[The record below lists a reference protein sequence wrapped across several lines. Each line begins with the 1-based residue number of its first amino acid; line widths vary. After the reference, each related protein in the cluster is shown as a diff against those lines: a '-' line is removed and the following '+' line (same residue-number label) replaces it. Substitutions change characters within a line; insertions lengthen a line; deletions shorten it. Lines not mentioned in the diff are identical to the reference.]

1 MTISYSSY
9 KSDISSFKSEEY
21 NINLNEYFNNFIEK
35 YKEIENEDLK
45 KPIFSQNTKFK
56 KISYN
61 NNNNN
66 KYLKIGKDQD
76 EHKNIWVFSNPTEES
91 VKISILIKSY
101 LNKISNDTYLK
112 ISVDFLND
120 LLLIN
125 NPNLFQILITELLDK
140 CLFDNKYRILYI
152 NLCHKIW
159 NNKQIHYNLGNIIN
173 NNGNYFWEYKTIPS
187 KFNGPFTSELNAK
200 NDLFNKINFKKY
212 FLNYIQ
218 NLYKNKD
225 LLFNNLNEDEIIIKK
240 KKNLLLVELIGILY
254 IEKYINF
261 DIINLII
268 IDLLHLD
275 NNFKKIEDIE
285 IELLFVLLKLIKD
298 SKDLLEYNNIFSEFT
313 NIISQIIKINDMSK
327 RSIFFLNESILILN
341 SFNKEKINTK
351 QNNNNNIDY
360 SNLIQSYNIVSSDQQ
375 YDIVYKSIQQYISS
389 TKNNNF
395 IVNFLNDIKNLDLI
409 YLIINKLIENIDDI
423 MLDIPNVNEKILKLI
438 NDINGNHQNK
448 NKIITILKNININDS
463 DDSDDSDDSN
473 DSN

>member
-35 YKEIENEDLK
+35 YKEIESEDLK

-61 NNNNN
+61 NN

-76 EHKNIWVFSNPTEES
+76 EQKNIWVFSNPTEES

-120 LLLIN
+120 LLLID
-125 NPNLFQILITELLDK
+125 NPNLFQILLTEILDK

-159 NNKQIHYNLGNIIN
+159 NNKQIHYNLVNIIN
-173 NNGNYFWEYKTIPS
+173 NNNNYYWEYKTIPS

-225 LLFNNLNEDEIIIKK
+225 LLFDNLNEEEITIKK

-268 IDLLHLD
+268 IDLLHLN

-313 NIISQIIKINDMSK
+313 NIITQIIKINDISK
-327 RSIFFLNESILILN
+327 RSIFFLSESALILN
-341 SFNKEKINTK
+341 SFDKEKIIIN
-351 QNNNNNIDY
+351 QNNNIDY
-360 SNLIQSYNIVSSDQQ
+360 SNLFQSYNSINPDQQ
-375 YDIVYKSIQQYISS
+375 YDFVYKTIQQYISS
-389 TKNNNF
+389 TKNNIL
-395 IVNFLNDIKNLDLI
+395 IVNFLNNIKNLDII
-409 YLIINKLIENIDDI
+409 YLIINKLIDNIDDI
-423 MLDIPNVNEKILKLI
+423 MLDIPNVNEKLLKLI

-448 NKIITILKNININDS
+448 NKIITILKNMNIDDTSDSDSDSDSNS
-463 DDSDDSDDSN
+463 DDSK
-473 DSN
+473 